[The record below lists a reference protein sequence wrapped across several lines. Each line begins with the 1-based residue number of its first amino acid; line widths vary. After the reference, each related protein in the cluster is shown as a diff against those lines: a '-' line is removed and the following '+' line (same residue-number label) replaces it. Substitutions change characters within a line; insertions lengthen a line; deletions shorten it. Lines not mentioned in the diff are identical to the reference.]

1 MKDRILIT
9 GASGFIG
16 TNLLE
21 DLYKKGYDVLNIDF
35 NKPKIEERNSL
46 WENIDIIDYDKFE
59 NAVLQYDPDYIIHL
73 AARTDL
79 DGKTLEDYSAN
90 TVGVENLMSIIH
102 KLKKLKKI
110 IITSSK
116 FVTRNGYKI
125 KSQTDYCPHTMYGES
140 KVVTENK
147 VWANKPQCDWCII
160 RPTSIWGP
168 WFGVPYRNFFDI
180 VMKRMYFHIGKIKCH
195 KTYGY
200 VGNAIYQIEQLL
212 FNDTSDENNK
222 VFYIGDEPA

>member
-46 WENIDIIDYDKFE
+46 WENVDITDYDKFE

-73 AARTDL
+73 AARTVL

-102 KLKKLKKI
+102 KLKKLKK
-110 IITSSK
+110 
-116 FVTRNGYKI
+116 Y
-125 KSQTDYCPHTMYGES
+125 Y
-140 KVVTENK
+140 
-147 VWANKPQCDWCII
+147 
-160 RPTSIWGP
+160 
-168 WFGVPYRNFFDI
+168 
-180 VMKRMYFHIGKIKCH
+180 
-195 KTYGY
+195 
-200 VGNAIYQIEQLL
+200 
-212 FNDTSDENNK
+212 
-222 VFYIGDEPA
+222 